1 MVYLVCVQTFEP
13 LEEKEKVHARI
24 LKPSDI
30 RKIKLLGNGVFGS
43 VHKVIQIDLT
53 MLIFLVF
60 VFHVP
65 SHQIVSTYLTFQG
78 IWVPEGDTVKLPVAI
93 KTIQDR
99 TGRQT
104 FCQVTDVSMVLKI
117 HISHNILP
125 SRLL

>member
-1 MVYLVCVQTFEP
+1 M
-13 LEEKEKVHARI
+13 EEKEKVHARI

-43 VHKVIQIDLT
+43 VHKVKRIET
-53 MLIFLVF
+53 KMLIFLLV
-60 VFHVP
+60 VFHVSIHP
-65 SHQIVSTYLTFQG
+65 LSSTFQG
-78 IWVPEGDTVKLPVAI
+78 IWIPEGDTVKLPVAI

-117 HISHNILP
+117 HISPNILP
-125 SRLL
+125 TR